1 MSTTKASQKAVNK
14 YIASNYDRINLTTKK
29 GKKEKYKETAKKEG
43 KSLNQY
49 IIECIEKN
57 IK

>member
-1 MSTTKASQKAVNK
+1 MSTSKASQKAVNK
-14 YIASNYDRINLTTKK
+14 YIASKYDRINLITKK
-29 GKKEKYKETAKKEG
+29 GQKEKYKEIAKSEG

>member
-1 MSTTKASQKAVNK
+1 MSTSKASQKAVNK

-29 GKKEKYKETAKKEG
+29 GKKEKYKEAAKAKG